1 MEIVNLLFV
10 LIFINYVFF
19 IGLLIWG
26 FSKVKTFG
34 FAEFVEGQKTD
45 SENKTG
51 FSIVVPFRNEEHHL
65 PDLLQSLAQLKYSKE
80 DFEIIFVDDA
90 SKDNSV
96 RVINSWRMENPWIH
110 LTILDNVRISKSPK
124 KDAITRAVMIAKHPW
139 IITTDADCMVQPN
152 WLSVYDA
159 YIQENPSAEMI
170 AGAVKFPTKGF
181 LLSHFQQMDMLSL
194 QGASIGSFGLEEAFM
209 CNGANFAYT
218 KTFFSDLKGFHGNN
232 HIASGD
238 DVFLLQ
244 KAIAKFPEKVRY
256 LKNQE
261 AIVTTKPEKS
271 WLKLF
276 KQRVRWASKA
286 TAYQSDFAKG
296 LAILVFLA
304 NFTLLCG
311 LVLSFFNL
319 MQIQFL
325 IALLS
330 VKFIVDF
337 IFMYQANRFLRMCM
351 YSVLVSSLIYPV
363 FSTMVALYSLIGG
376 FEWKRENIK

>member
-1 MEIVNLLFV
+1 MEIINLLFI
-10 LIFINYVFF
+10 LIFFNYVFF

-26 FSKVKTFG
+26 FSKVKPFHKSG
-34 FAEFVEGQKTD
+34 

-51 FSIVVPFRNEEHHL
+51 FSIVIPFRNEEHNL
-65 PDLLQSLAQLKYSKE
+65 PDLLQSLAKLNYSKE
-80 DFEIIFVDDA
+80 QFEIIFVDDA

-96 RVINSWRMENPWIH
+96 RVINNWRMENPWIH
-110 LTILDNVRISKSPK
+110 LTILDNVRVSKSPK

-139 IITTDADCMVQPN
+139 IITTDADCMVQPE
-152 WLSVYDA
+152 WLSVYDN
-159 YIQENPSAEMI
+159 YIQNNDAEMI

-194 QGASIGSFGLEEAFM
+194 QGASIGSFGLDEAFM

-244 KAIAKFPEKVRY
+244 KAIANFPEKVHY

-271 WLKLF
+271 WFKLF

-286 TAYQSDFAKG
+286 SAYQSDFAKG
-296 LAILVFLA
+296 MAIVVFLA
-304 NFTLLCG
+304 NFILLCG
-311 LVLSFFNL
+311 VLLLAFNL
-319 MQIQFL
+319 MHWQ
-325 IALLS
+325 LLLVLFA
-330 VKFIVDF
+330 VKFSVDF
-337 IFMYQANRFLRMCM
+337 ILMYQANRFLKMCM
-351 YSVLVSSLIYPV
+351 YSVLLSSLIYPV
-363 FSTMVALYSLIGG
+363 FSTLVALYSLIGG

>member
-1 MEIVNLLFV
+1 
-10 LIFINYVFF
+10 
-19 IGLLIWG
+19 
-26 FSKVKTFG
+26 VKPFHKSG
-34 FAEFVEGQKTD
+34 

-51 FSIVVPFRNEEHHL
+51 FSIVIPFRNEEHNL
-65 PDLLQSLAQLKYSKE
+65 PDLLQSLAKLNYSKE
-80 DFEIIFVDDA
+80 QFEIIFVDDA

-96 RVINSWRMENPWIH
+96 RVINNWRMENPWIH
-110 LTILDNVRISKSPK
+110 LTILDNVRVSKSPK

-139 IITTDADCMVQPN
+139 IITTDADCMVQPE
-152 WLSVYDA
+152 WLSVYDN
-159 YIQENPSAEMI
+159 YIQNNDAEMI

-194 QGASIGSFGLEEAFM
+194 QGASIGSFGLDEAFM

-244 KAIAKFPEKVRY
+244 KAIANFPEKVHY

-271 WLKLF
+271 WFKLF

-286 TAYQSDFAKG
+286 SAYQSDFAKG
-296 LAILVFLA
+296 MAIVVFLA
-304 NFTLLCG
+304 NFILLCG
-311 LVLSFFNL
+311 VLLLAFNL
-319 MQIQFL
+319 MHWQ
-325 IALLS
+325 LLLVLFA
-330 VKFIVDF
+330 VKFSVDF
-337 IFMYQANRFLRMCM
+337 ILMYQANRFLKMCM
-351 YSVLVSSLIYPV
+351 YSVLLSSLIYPV
-363 FSTMVALYSLIGG
+363 FSTLVALYSLIGG

>member
-1 MEIVNLLFV
+1 MEIVNLLFI

-26 FSKVKTFG
+26 FSKVKYFS
-34 FAEFVEGQKTD
+34 KPD
-45 SENKTG
+45 SEGKTG
-51 FSIVVPFRNEEHHL
+51 FSVIIPFRNEAKNL
-65 PDLLQSLAQLKYSKE
+65 PDLLESFSQLNYPKE
-80 DFEIIFVDDA
+80 QFELIFVNDD
-90 SKDNSV
+90 SKDDSE
-96 RVINSWRMENPWIH
+96 RVINRWRMENPWVH
-110 LTILDNVRISKSPK
+110 LTILDNIRISKSPK
-124 KDAITRAVMIAKHPW
+124 KDAITRAVTIAKHPW
-139 IITTDADCMVQPN
+139 ILTTDADCIVQPN
-152 WLSVYDA
+152 WLSVYDT
-159 YIQENPSAEMI
+159 YILNNEAEMI

-194 QGASIGSFGLEEAFM
+194 QGASIGSFGLNEAFM

-244 KAIAKFPEKVRY
+244 KAIANCPEKVHY
-256 LKNQE
+256 LKHQE

-286 TAYQSDFAKG
+286 SAYQSDFAKG

-304 NFTLLCG
+304 NFALLCG
-311 LVLSFFNL
+311 LLLVAFNL
-319 MQIQFL
+319 MNWK
-325 IALLS
+325 LLLVLFV
-330 VKFIVDF
+330 VKFTVDC
-337 IFMYQANRFLRMCM
+337 ILMYQTNKFLNMSLI
-351 YSVLVSSLIYPV
+351 SVVVSSLIYPF
-363 FSTMVALYSLIGG
+363 FSTLVAVYSLLGG

>member
-26 FSKVKTFG
+26 FSKVKLFG
-34 FAEFVEGQKTD
+34 PPELVEGQQTD
-45 SENKTG
+45 SGNKTG
-51 FSIVVPFRNEEHHL
+51 FSIVIPFRNEEHHL
-65 PDLLQSLAQLKYSKE
+65 PDLLQSITQLSYSKE
-80 DFEIIFVDDA
+80 QFEIIFVDDA
-90 SKDNSV
+90 SKDNSAG
-96 RVINSWRMENPWIH
+96 VINNWRMENPWIH

-139 IITTDADCMVQPN
+139 IITTDADCMVQPD

-159 YIQENPSAEMI
+159 YIQNHTTAEMI
-170 AGAVKFPTKGF
+170 AGAVRFPTKGF

-218 KTFFSDLKGFHGNN
+218 KTFFSDLKGFRGNN

-244 KAIAKFPEKVRY
+244 KAIAHCSEKVHY
-256 LKNQE
+256 LKNQD

-271 WLKLF
+271 WFKLF

-304 NFTLLCG
+304 NLTLLCG

-325 IALLS
+325 IALFF
-330 VKFIVDF
+330 VKFTVDF
-337 IFMYQANRFLRMCM
+337 ILMYQANRFLKMRM
-351 YSVLVSSLIYPV
+351 YSVLVSSLLYPV
-363 FSTMVALYSLIGG
+363 FSTLVALYSLIGG

>member
-1 MEIVNLLFV
+1 MEIVSLLFV

-26 FSKVKTFG
+26 FSKVKS
-34 FAEFVEGQKTD
+34 FVR
-45 SENKTG
+45 SSSVNKTG
-51 FSIVVPFRNEEHHL
+51 FSIVIPFRNEEDNL
-65 PDLLQSLAQLKYSKE
+65 PDLLASLSHLNYLKE
-80 DFEIIFVDDA
+80 RFELIFVDDD

-96 RVINSWRMENPWIH
+96 RVINNWRMENPWVH
-110 LTILDNVRISKSPK
+110 LTILDNVRVSKSPK
-124 KDAITRAVMIAKHPW
+124 KDAITRAVTIAKHPW
-139 IITTDADCMVQPN
+139 IITTDADCVVQPD
-152 WLSVYDA
+152 WLAVYDD
-159 YIQENPSAEMI
+159 YIQNNEAEMI
-170 AGAVKFPTKGF
+170 AGAVKFPTKGA

-194 QGASIGSFGLEEAFM
+194 QGASIGSFGLKEAFM

-218 KTFFSDLKGFHGNN
+218 KRFFSDLKGFHGNN

-244 KAIAKFPEKVRY
+244 KAIANCPEKVHY
-256 LKNQE
+256 LKNKD

-286 TAYQSDFAKG
+286 SAYQSDFAKG
-296 LAILVFLA
+296 LAIMVFVA
-304 NFTLLCG
+304 NFVLVSGLLLAVFG
-311 LVLSFFNL
+311 LMQWQFLLVL
-319 MQIQFL
+319 FL
-325 IALLS
+325 

-337 IFMYQANRFLRMCM
+337 ILMNQANRFLKMCM
-351 YSVLVSSLIYPV
+351 YSALISSLIYPF
-363 FSTMVALYSLIGG
+363 FSTCVALYSLVGG

>member
-26 FSKVKTFG
+26 FSKVKLF
-34 FAEFVEGQKTD
+34 QKTNSD
-45 SENKTG
+45 NKTG
-51 FSIVVPFRNEEHHL
+51 FSIVIPFRNEEHNL
-65 PDLLQSLAQLKYSKE
+65 PDLLQSLAQLNYSKE
-80 DFEIIFVDDA
+80 QFELIFVDDN

-96 RVINSWRMENPWIH
+96 RVINQWRMENPWIH
-110 LTILDNVRISKSPK
+110 LTILDNVRVSKSPK

-139 IITTDADCMVQPN
+139 IITTDADCMVKSD
-152 WLSVYDA
+152 WLSVYDV
-159 YIQENPSAEMI
+159 YIQNNDAEMI
-170 AGAVKFPTKGF
+170 AGAVNFPTKGF

-194 QGASIGSFGLEEAFM
+194 QGASIGSFGLNEAFM

-244 KAIAKFPEKVRY
+244 KAIANCPEKVHY
-256 LKNQE
+256 LKNQD

-271 WLKLF
+271 WFKLF

-304 NFTLLCG
+304 NFTLLFG
-311 LVLSFFNL
+311 LLLLAFN
-319 MQIQFL
+319 MMSWQFL
-325 IALLS
+325 LALFS

-337 IFMYQANRFLRMCM
+337 TLMYQTNRFLKMRM
-351 YSVLVSSLIYPV
+351 YSVLISSLIYPF
-363 FSTMVALYSLIGG
+363 FSSLVALYSLVGG

>member
-26 FSKVKTFG
+26 FSKVNYFHKSNS
-34 FAEFVEGQKTD
+34 

-51 FSIVVPFRNEEHHL
+51 FSIVIPFRNEEHNL
-65 PDLLQSLAQLKYSKE
+65 PDLLQSLSQLNYPK
-80 DFEIIFVDDA
+80 DQFEVIFVDDE

-96 RVINSWRMENPWIH
+96 RVINNWRMENPWVH

-124 KDAITRAVMIAKHPW
+124 KDAITRAVTIAKHPW
-139 IITTDADCMVQPN
+139 IITTDADCVVQPE
-152 WLSVYDA
+152 WLSVYDV
-159 YIQENPSAEMI
+159 YIQNNNAEMI
-170 AGAVKFPTKGF
+170 AGAVKFPTKGG
-181 LLSHFQQMDMLSL
+181 LLSHFQQMDLLSL
-194 QGASIGSFGLEEAFM
+194 QGASIGSFGLHEAFM

-218 KTFFSDLKGFHGNN
+218 KEIFSDLKGFYGNN

-244 KAIAKFPEKVRY
+244 KAIAKFPEKVHY
-256 LKNQE
+256 LKNND

-271 WLKLF
+271 WFKLF

-286 TAYQSDFAKG
+286 SAYQSDFAKG
-296 LAILVFLA
+296 LAIMVFVA
-304 NFTLLCG
+304 NFILVSGLL
-311 LVLSFFNL
+311 LVVFNL
-319 MQIQFL
+319 MNWQFL
-325 IALLS
+325 LVLFS

-337 IFMYQANRFLRMCM
+337 ILMCQSNRFLKMCM
-351 YSVLVSSLIYPV
+351 YSAVISSLIYPF
-363 FSTMVALYSLIGG
+363 FSTCVALYSLVGG

>member
-26 FSKVKTFG
+26 FSKVKSF
-34 FAEFVEGQKTD
+34 QQTD
-45 SENKTG
+45 SGNKTG
-51 FSIVVPFRNEEHHL
+51 FSIVIPFRNEEHNL
-65 PDLLQSLAQLKYSKE
+65 PDLLESLTKLNYPKE
-80 DFEIIFVDDA
+80 QFEIIFVDDA
-90 SKDNSV
+90 SKDNSA
-96 RVINSWRMENPWIH
+96 RVINNWRMENPWIH

-139 IITTDADCMVQPN
+139 IVTTDADCMVQPE

-159 YIQENPSAEMI
+159 YIQKNASTEMI
-170 AGAVKFPTKGF
+170 AGAVRFPTKGF

-218 KTFFSDLKGFHGNN
+218 KQFFSDLKGFHGNN

-244 KAIAKFPEKVRY
+244 KAIAHCPEKVHY
-256 LKNQE
+256 LKNQD
-261 AIVTTKPEKS
+261 AIVTTKPEKN

-304 NFTLLCG
+304 NFTLLFG

-325 IALLS
+325 IALFF
-330 VKFIVDF
+330 VKFTVDF
-337 IFMYQANRFLRMCM
+337 ILMYQANQFLKMRM
-351 YSVLVSSLIYPV
+351 YSVAVSSLLYPV
-363 FSTMVALYSLIGG
+363 FSTLVALYSLIGG

>member
-1 MEIVNLLFV
+1 MEIVNLFFV

-26 FSKVKTFG
+26 FSKVNYF
-34 FAEFVEGQKTD
+34 QK
-45 SENKTG
+45 SESSDNKTG
-51 FSIVVPFRNEEHHL
+51 FSIVIPFRNEEHNL
-65 PDLLQSLAQLKYSKE
+65 PDLLQSLSHLDYPKE
-80 DFEIIFVDDA
+80 QFEVIFVDDE

-96 RVINSWRMENPWIH
+96 RVINDWRMENPWVH

-124 KDAITRAVMIAKHPW
+124 KDAISRAVTIAKHPW
-139 IITTDADCMVQPN
+139 IITTDADCMVQPE

-159 YIQENPSAEMI
+159 YIQNNNAEMI
-170 AGAVKFPTKGF
+170 AGAVKFPTKGG
-181 LLSHFQQMDMLSL
+181 LLSHFQQMDLLSL
-194 QGASIGSFGLEEAFM
+194 QGASIGSFGLNEAFM

-218 KTFFSDLKGFHGNN
+218 KEIFSDLKGFYGNN

-244 KAIAKFPEKVRY
+244 KAIAKFPEKVHY
-256 LKNQE
+256 LKNND

-271 WLKLF
+271 WFKLF

-286 TAYQSDFAKG
+286 SAYQSDFAKG
-296 LAILVFLA
+296 LAIMVFIA
-304 NFTLLCG
+304 NFIMVSGLLLTIFSLMNWYFL
-311 LVLSFFNL
+311 LVLF
-319 MQIQFL
+319 
-325 IALLS
+325 S

-337 IFMYQANRFLRMCM
+337 ILMNKSNRFLKMNV
-351 YSVLVSSLIYPV
+351 YSVVISSLIYPF
-363 FSTMVALYSLIGG
+363 FSTCVALYSLVGG

>member
-1 MEIVNLLFV
+1 MEIINLLFI
-10 LIFINYVFF
+10 LIFFNYVFF

-26 FSKVKTFG
+26 FSKVKTFSHP
-34 FAEFVEGQKTD
+34 ELVEGQKSG

-51 FSIVVPFRNEEHHL
+51 FSIVIPFRNEEHNL

-80 DFEIIFVDDA
+80 QFEIIFVDDA

-96 RVINSWRMENPWIH
+96 RVINNWRMENPWIH
-110 LTILDNVRISKSPK
+110 LTILDNVRVSKSPK

-139 IITTDADCMVQPN
+139 IITTDADCMVQPE
-152 WLSVYDA
+152 WLSVYDTF
-159 YIQENPSAEMI
+159 IQNNDAEMI
-170 AGAVKFPTKGF
+170 AGAVRFPTKGF

-218 KTFFSDLKGFHGNN
+218 KTLFSDLKGFHGNN

-244 KAIAKFPEKVRY
+244 KAIANFPEKVRY
-256 LKNQE
+256 LKNQST
-261 AIVTTKPEKS
+261 IVTTKPEKS
-271 WLKLF
+271 WFKLF

-286 TAYQSDFAKG
+286 SAYQSDFAKG
-296 LAILVFLA
+296 MAIVVFLA
-304 NFTLLCG
+304 NFMLLCG
-311 LVLSFFNL
+311 VFLLAFDLMQWQLLLVLF
-319 MQIQFL
+319 
-325 IALLS
+325 A
-330 VKFIVDF
+330 VKFSVDF
-337 IFMYQANRFLRMCM
+337 ILMFQANRFLKMAM
-351 YSVLVSSLIYPV
+351 YSVVVSSLLYPV
-363 FSTMVALYSLIGG
+363 FSTLVALYSLIGG

>member
-1 MEIVNLLFV
+1 MEIINLLFI
-10 LIFINYVFF
+10 LIFFNYVFF

-26 FSKVKTFG
+26 FSKVKTFLLHG
-34 FAEFVEGQKTD
+34 

-51 FSIVVPFRNEEHHL
+51 FSIVIPFRNEEHNL

-80 DFEIIFVDDA
+80 QFEIIFVDDA

-96 RVINSWRMENPWIH
+96 RVINNWRMENPWFH
-110 LTILDNVRISKSPK
+110 LTILDNVRVSKSPK
-124 KDAITRAVMIAKHPW
+124 KDAITRAVMIAKHLW
-139 IITTDADCMVQPN
+139 IITTDADCMVQPE
-152 WLSVYDA
+152 WLSVYDT
-159 YIQENPSAEMI
+159 YIQNNDAEMI
-170 AGAVKFPTKGF
+170 AGAVRFPTKGF

-244 KAIAKFPEKVRY
+244 KAIANFPEKVRY
-256 LKNQE
+256 LKNQD

-271 WLKLF
+271 WFKLF

-286 TAYQSDFAKG
+286 SAYQSDFAKG
-296 LAILVFLA
+296 MAIVVFLA
-304 NFTLLCG
+304 NFMLLCG
-311 LVLSFFNL
+311 VLLLAFNL
-319 MQIQFL
+319 MHWQ
-325 IALLS
+325 LLLVLFA
-330 VKFIVDF
+330 VKFSVDF
-337 IFMYQANRFLRMCM
+337 ILMYQANRFLKMCM

-363 FSTMVALYSLIGG
+363 FSTLVALYSLIGG

>member
-1 MEIVNLLFV
+1 MEIVNLLFG

-26 FSKVKTFG
+26 FSKVKPFQG
-34 FAEFVEGQKTD
+34 KT

-51 FSIVVPFRNEEHHL
+51 FTIVIPFRNEEKHL
-65 PDLLQSLAQLKYSKE
+65 PDLLQSLTHLNYSKE
-80 DFEIIFVDDA
+80 LFEIIFIDDA
-90 SKDNSV
+90 SEDNSV
-96 RVINSWRMENPWIH
+96 RVINNWRMENPWFH

-139 IITTDADCMVQPN
+139 IITTDADCMVRPE
-152 WLSVYDA
+152 WLSSFDA
-159 YIQENPSAEMI
+159 YIQNSDVEMI
-170 AGAVKFPTKGF
+170 AGAVNYPTKGF

-194 QGASIGSFGLEEAFM
+194 QGATIGSFGLDEAFM

-218 KTFFSDLKGFHGNN
+218 KKYFQELGGFNGNN

-244 KAIAKFPEKVRY
+244 KAVSKSSEKVRY

-271 WLKLF
+271 WVQLF

-286 TAYQSDFAKG
+286 TAYQSDFSKG
-296 LAILVFLA
+296 LAIMVFLA
-304 NFTLLCG
+304 NFSL
-311 LVLSFFNL
+311 
-319 MQIQFL
+319 
-325 IALLS
+325 LLS
-330 VKFIVDF
+330 LLFVLVGWMDWELLLMFFSGKFIIDF
-337 IFMYQANRFLRMCM
+337 VLMYKTNRFLRMCM
-351 YSVLVSSLIYPV
+351 YSVLVSSLIYPI
-363 FSTMVALYSLIGG
+363 FSTIVALYSVIGG
-376 FEWKRENIK
+376 FEWKRENIR

>member
-1 MEIVNLLFV
+1 MEIINLLFI
-10 LIFINYVFF
+10 LIFFNYVFF

-26 FSKVKTFG
+26 FSKVKYF
-34 FAEFVEGQKTD
+34 QKTN
-45 SENKTG
+45 SESKTG
-51 FSIVVPFRNEEHHL
+51 FSIVIPFRNEEHNL

-80 DFEIIFVDDA
+80 QFEIIFVDDA

-96 RVINSWRMENPWIH
+96 RVINNWRMENPWIH
-110 LTILDNVRISKSPK
+110 LTILDNVRVSKSPK

-139 IITTDADCMVQPN
+139 IITTDADCMVQPE
-152 WLSVYDA
+152 WLSVYDT
-159 YIQENPSAEMI
+159 YIQNNDAEMI
-170 AGAVKFPTKGF
+170 AGAVRFPTKGL
-181 LLSHFQQMDMLSL
+181 LLSHFQQMDILSL

-218 KTFFSDLKGFHGNN
+218 KQFFSDLKGFHGNN

-244 KAIAKFPEKVRY
+244 KAMANCPEKVHY
-256 LKNQE
+256 LKNQDT
-261 AIVTTKPEKS
+261 IVTTKPEKS
-271 WLKLF
+271 WFKLF

-286 TAYQSDFAKG
+286 SAYQSDFAKG

-311 LVLSFFNL
+311 LLLLAFNL
-319 MQIQFL
+319 MHWQFL
-325 IALLS
+325 LVLFF
-330 VKFIVDF
+330 VKFAVDF
-337 IFMYQANRFLRMCM
+337 ILMYQANKFLKMNM
-351 YSVLVSSLIYPV
+351 YSVLVSSLLYPV
-363 FSTMVALYSLIGG
+363 FSSLVALYSLVGG